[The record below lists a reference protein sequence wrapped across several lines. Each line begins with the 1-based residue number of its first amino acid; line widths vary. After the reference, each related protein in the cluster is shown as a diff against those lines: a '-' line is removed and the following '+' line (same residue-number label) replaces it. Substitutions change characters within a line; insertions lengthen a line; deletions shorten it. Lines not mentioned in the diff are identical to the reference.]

1 MANTFKYVLLSL
13 VRDKGILIWALAFPI
28 VLSCCF
34 MAMFQG
40 LDEVAQ
46 SQSVRVVVVQDESYD
61 QSQTLTAFVD
71 AVSEGPD
78 TLLAV
83 TPAATAQEAERIV
96 NESAGDE
103 DPYAGYVTAD
113 AEGLPVVHLPAGGR
127 SDSANMNDVYQAIL
141 VRVMDSFCSRSQMV
155 GELLASNPALMSD
168 PANME
173 ALFQVSEATQ
183 KVDVTENAP
192 KESVRYYFAL
202 LGMAAMFG
210 AQAAMIAVGALL
222 PTTGALGARRALG
235 GVSRSRALA
244 GCMAASWVVS
254 FTCLVVAYLFM
265 QYVAGV
271 DFGGRDLP
279 CLGVLAAASL
289 MAVGL
294 GALVASLPRPGL
306 QEKAGM
312 LTGLVC
318 FASLF
323 AGLYGQPTM
332 ELADAVAAACPAS
345 ELVNPAV
352 QVSQAMFSLMYYE
365 SLLPCLQHVLVL
377 LVMAVVFF
385 LASAR
390 FLGRQRYASL

>member
-1 MANTFKYVLLSL
+1 MATTFKYVLLSL

-40 LDEVAQ
+40 IDQMAQ
-46 SQSVRVVVVQDESYD
+46 SKPVRVVVVQDAAYEQAPAFPS
-61 QSQTLTAFVD
+61 FVD
-71 AVSEGPD
+71 AVSEGD
-78 TLLAV
+78 DALLEV
-83 TPAATAQEAERIV
+83 TWAATPDEAKRAV
-96 NESAGDE
+96 GDSAGSDE
-103 DPYAGYVTAD
+103 PYAGYVEVD
-113 AEGLPVVHLPAGGR
+113 GEGLPVVHLLPEAALDAAGIE
-127 SDSANMNDVYQAIL
+127 NVYQAIL
-141 VRVMDSFCSRSQMV
+141 VRVMDSYCSKSQLV
-155 GELLASNPALMSD
+155 GELVAADPGMLSD
-168 PANME
+168 PAKLE
-173 ALFQVSEATQ
+173 ALFQVSQATE

-210 AQAAMIAVGALL
+210 AQAALLAVGALL
-222 PTTGALGARRALG
+222 PSTGALGARRALG

-244 GCMAASWVVS
+244 GCMAASWTVS
-254 FTCLVVAYLFM
+254 FACLVVAYLFM
-265 QYVAGV
+265 RFVAEV

-289 MAVGL
+289 VAVGL
-294 GALVASLPRPGL
+294 GAMIASLPKPGL
-306 QEKAGM
+306 GEKAGM

-332 ELADAVAAACPAS
+332 VLADNVAAAFPIS
-345 ELVNPAV
+345 QYVNPAV

-377 LVMAVVFF
+377 VAMAAVFF
-385 LASAR
+385 LVSAR